1 MRSWNIKANLIEK
14 VSHLDKLTT
23 TIREGYILALVE
35 DRATVFY

>member
-23 TIREGYILALVE
+23 TIREGYILS
-35 DRATVFY
+35 FS